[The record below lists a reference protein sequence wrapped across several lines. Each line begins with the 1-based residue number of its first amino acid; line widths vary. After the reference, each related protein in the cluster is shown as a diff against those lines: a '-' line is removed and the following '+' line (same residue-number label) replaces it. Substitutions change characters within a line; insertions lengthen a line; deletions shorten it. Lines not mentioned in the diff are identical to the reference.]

1 MSVVLTSRRWSLKGA
16 LPWAAL
22 GLCLVL
28 LLSNMWHD
36 TLFHGRSP
44 VASQAVAEPPPSSQ
58 AAPAV
63 ATSVTLPAGKL
74 KVAGVR
80 TEPAR
85 TEVLPVEV
93 GVPGRIDANTDRRVE
108 IRPRAS
114 GVVREV
120 PALLGQ
126 RVKKGDVLV
135 VLDSPDIGSA
145 RLTLRARQR
154 ELVTARNEADWKNQ
168 VAANVA
174 QLIPELR
181 KGVAAATIEQQYADR
196 PLGSNRAL
204 LLQAYAEYEIA
215 SHEAEK
221 TSDLRKREIIGEHPF
236 FLAQHTREGAQ
247 AKYEAAL
254 EQVRFDANQQKLL
267 ADQQVRQA
275 EAAVIDAAQRLRIL
289 GVSED
294 VAHLLAH
301 ASDAVGDT
309 SGEDVTAYP
318 IVAPFDGIII
328 GKSAV
333 PSQKAEMNDV
343 LFTLA
348 DLSTVWVIAN
358 INESDLRVLP
368 DLHGSIRLTATAY
381 PGRTFVAKLLSVGA
395 QVDPTTRTVPLLA
408 ETPNPDDLLKVGMF
422 IRIVLDGANTE
433 RAVTVPTAAVVEI
446 EGRKVVFVPSGKDER
461 TFTVRPVKL
470 GREVGDRQAI
480 LAGLANGE
488 TVVSSGA
495 FFLKSELILQNETE
509 ED

>member
-1 MSVVLTSRRWSLKGA
+1 
-16 LPWAAL
+16 
-22 GLCLVL
+22 
-28 LLSNMWHD
+28 
-36 TLFHGRSP
+36 
-44 VASQAVAEPPPSSQ
+44 
-58 AAPAV
+58 
-63 ATSVTLPAGKL
+63 
-74 KVAGVR
+74 
-80 TEPAR
+80 
-85 TEVLPVEV
+85 VLPVEV
-93 GVPGRIDANTDRRVE
+93 GVPGRIDANPDRRVE
-108 IRPRAS
+108 IRPRAA

-120 PALLGQ
+120 HALLGQ
-126 RVKKGDVLV
+126 RVTKGDVLV

-145 RLTLRARQR
+145 RLNLRARQR

-168 VAANVA
+168 VAANVS

-236 FLAQHTREGAQ
+236 FVAHHAREGAQ

-289 GVSED
+289 GVSEN

-309 SGEDVTAYP
+309 SGEDVTAYA
-318 IVAPFDGIII
+318 IVAPFDGTII

-368 DLHGSIRLTATAY
+368 DLQGSIRLTATAY
-381 PGRTFVAKLLSVGA
+381 PGRTFEAKLLSVGA

-408 ETPNPDDLLKVGMF
+408 ETPNPDGLLKVGMF
-422 IRIVLDGANTE
+422 VRIVLDGANTE
-433 RAVTVPTAAVVEI
+433 RTVTVPTASIVEI
-446 EGRKVVFVPSGKDER
+446 EGQKVVFLPSGKDER

-470 GREVGDRQAI
+470 GREVGGRQTI
-480 LAGLANGE
+480 LAGLASGE
-488 TVVSSGA
+488 MVVSSGA

>member
-1 MSVVLTSRRWSLKGA
+1 M
-16 LPWAAL
+16 
-22 GLCLVL
+22 
-28 LLSNMWHD
+28 
-36 TLFHGRSP
+36 
-44 VASQAVAEPPPSSQ
+44 
-58 AAPAV
+58 
-63 ATSVTLPAGKL
+63 
-74 KVAGVR
+74 
-80 TEPAR
+80 
-85 TEVLPVEV
+85 
-93 GVPGRIDANTDRRVE
+93 
-108 IRPRAS
+108 
-114 GVVREV
+114 
-120 PALLGQ
+120 
-126 RVKKGDVLV
+126 
-135 VLDSPDIGSA
+135 
-145 RLTLRARQR
+145 
-154 ELVTARNEADWKNQ
+154 TARIEADWKNQ

-181 KGVAAATIEQQYADR
+181 KGVTAATIEQQYADR

-221 TSDLRKREIIGEHPF
+221 TSDLGKREIIGEHPF
-236 FLAQHTREGAQ
+236 FVAQHAREGAQ

-368 DLHGSIRLTATAY
+368 DLQGSIRLTATAY
-381 PGRTFVAKLLSVGA
+381 PGRTFEAKLLSVGA

-408 ETPNPDDLLKVGMF
+408 ETPNPDGLLKVGMF
-422 IRIVLDGANTE
+422 VRIVLDGANTE

-446 EGRKVVFVPSGKDER
+446 EGQKVVFLPSGKDER
-461 TFTVRPVKL
+461 TFIVRPVKL

-480 LAGLANGE
+480 LAGLTNGE
-488 TVVSSGA
+488 MVVSSGA